1 MNRSASLR
9 KQPLILI
16 VDDEPD
22 ILDLLQYNL
31 KKEKYDTIV
40 ALDGQEGIEKAQFH
54 QPDLIVLDIM
64 MPRLDGLE
72 AVKSLRQN
80 ANLREIPILML
91 TARGSEADHVVGLD
105 SGADIYLS
113 KPISIPVFLSQVKA
127 LLRGVNHPGT
137 SPNILKLGDLVID
150 KDRYEARLKDV
161 ESPVHLA
168 RKEFDLLFFLAQKP
182 GRVFSRQELLDR
194 VWGSDVY
201 VVDRTV
207 DVHIRK
213 IREKIGDHYIETV
226 KGVGYRLASRLD
238 EN

>member
-9 KQPLILI
+9 KQPLVLI

-31 KKEKYDTIV
+31 KKEKYDTIT
-40 ALDGQEGIEKAQFH
+40 AFDGLEGIEKAQIH
-54 QPDLIVLDIM
+54 RPDLIVLDIM
-64 MPRLDGLE
+64 MPRMDGLG
-72 AVKSLRQN
+72 ALKSLRQD

-91 TARGSEADHVVGLD
+91 TARGTEQDHVVGLD

-113 KPISIPVFLSQVKA
+113 KPISIPVFLSQIKA
-127 LLRGVNHPGT
+127 LLRGKSQFET
-137 SPNILKLGDLVID
+137 SLNILVVGDLVID
-150 KDRYEARLKDV
+150 KDRYETRLKGIDN
-161 ESPVHLA
+161 PIHLA
-168 RKEFDLLFFLAQKP
+168 RKEFDLMFFLAQKP

-194 VWGSDVY
+194 VWGRDVY

-226 KGVGYRLASRLD
+226 KGVGYRLASRLV